1 MIRKEKFLEIPER
14 EIPVNI
20 IQYEKED
27 IFLLQKLFS
36 DWMNLNEKIK
46 KIGGRPSILPPEFVE
61 ALVAYKMG
69 YWKIDDMRLGFDCFD
84 PNAPEG
90 SNRIEIK
97 YATGRTDFS
106 SFSSV
111 IKWDRLIFV
120 KFYNESPK
128 DCYFEVYDIDIQM
141 ILEESEH
148 FGRYMYDRRGVRP
161 RISVIKE
168 LIERGIYREKRE
180 FSLF

>member
-1 MIRKEKFLEIPER
+1 
-14 EIPVNI
+14 
-20 IQYEKED
+20 
-27 IFLLQKLFS
+27 
-36 DWMNLNEKIK
+36 MNLNEKIK